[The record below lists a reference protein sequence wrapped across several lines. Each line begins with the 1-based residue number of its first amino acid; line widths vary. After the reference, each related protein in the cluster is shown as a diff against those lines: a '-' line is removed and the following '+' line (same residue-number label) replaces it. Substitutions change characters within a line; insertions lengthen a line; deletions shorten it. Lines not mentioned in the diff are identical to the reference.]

1 MIALL
6 SLELIF
12 SVVISC
18 STDDGR
24 QRSVVIRTV
33 KSLDDLSL
41 SLLYE
46 GFELNIIFGLLT
58 VGNEKFK
65 IS

>member
-18 STDDGR
+18 STHDGR

-46 GFELNIIFGLLT
+46 GFELNIIFSLLT